1 VAWAIWKATSA
12 KRPRAPSASSRNSR
26 PRKAESELFEWK
38 EAAGPLTKDDFVEYG
53 KAAVEPGFDYYK
65 GLYNDP
71 SGEMYQIKEAFRA
84 ATVFNA
90 LVLAELT
97 LPTAELL
104 VDDLKHFGFNEFTG
118 PFLENLKRELPLLL
132 QHARKPFDWSALP
145 GAAAYDLRLKR
156 ELERKAK
163 SAGAA
168 SAAST
173 SSLPAETI
181 APEEPERSTLDE
193 VTSWRDDP
201 SEKAR
206 RIWAWWVVRVKGPAA
221 PFKYWP
227 TALRLV
233 ALVQPSSA
241 AVERLFSQLKLIL
254 DQIGDNALEESIEGR
269 LFTRFNA
276 LAGL

>member
-1 VAWAIWKATSA
+1 M
-12 KRPRAPSASSRNSR
+12 
-26 PRKAESELFEWK
+26 
-38 EAAGPLTKDDFVEYG
+38 EYG
-53 KAAVEPGFDYYK
+53 KAVVEPGFEYYN

-90 LVLAELT
+90 LVLAELS

-104 VDDLKHFGFNEFTG
+104 VDDLKYFGFKEFTD
-118 PFLENLKRELPLLL
+118 PFLQNLKMEVPLLL
-132 QHARKPFDWSALP
+132 QQARKPFDWSALP
-145 GAAAYDLRLKR
+145 GAAEYDLRLNR
-156 ELERKAK
+156 NLERKAK
-163 SAGAA
+163 SVAAVSAA
-168 SAAST
+168 SA
-173 SSLPAETI
+173 SSLPAEAL
-181 APEEPERSTLDE
+181 APEEPERSTLNE
-193 VTSWRDDP
+193 VASWRDDP

-206 RIWAWWVVRVKGPAA
+206 RIWEWWVVRVKGPAA

-254 DQIGDNALEESIEGR
+254 GQIGYSALEESIEGR

-276 LAGL
+276 LDGL